1 MKDKHIIAILVLI
14 LIIIGITTWTLIK
27 IDSLNDSM
35 QILSNLDWAC
45 ILTN

>member
-27 IDSLNDSM
+27 IDSLN
-35 QILSNLDWAC
+35 LD
-45 ILTN
+45 